1 MDLSMFTFVE
11 EHLLN
16 MSKLDFGL
24 KDDQDSA
31 IPFQKSKAP
40 ILIVAGEDD
49 QFMPS
54 SKVVIFLK
62 SFLKIIC
69 LMWFDESF

>member
-24 KDDQDSA
+24 KDDPESA
-31 IPFQKSKAP
+31 IPFHESKAP

-54 SKVVIFLK
+54 SKVVSLEK
-62 SFLKIIC
+62 SFLIHVTSGFY
-69 LMWFDESF
+69 LF

>member
-24 KDDQDSA
+24 KDDPESA
-31 IPFQKSKAP
+31 IPFHKSNAP

-54 SKVVIFLK
+54 SKVVFILK
-62 SFLKIIC
+62 SFLEMI
-69 LMWFDESF
+69 